1 MPVGNKTYNIT
12 GSYMI
17 KVNIYIRKIF
27 LIIIF
32 TMLYSSI
39 MAQVIHVD
47 KVVNMGTPI
56 NSAGDDFAPSF
67 TSDGTTLVFS
77 SRRGGSGYQ
86 HIYISHFENG
96 AWSNPVPISTINSR
110 YTDESPFI
118 TSDGEYIFFS
128 SDRDGSFEMPN
139 DGSGQIRVS
148 SDLYVS
154 KNINGRWDTPIKV
167 PGTVNTSSHERTPSL
182 SSDTMTL
189 FYTSM
194 PFGDISRARIM
205 KAEYRD
211 GEFVNPQPLPAPVNV
226 NAQETGLVP
235 SVDGKGFFFSS
246 TRKGGYGGWDIY
258 YLKYENGNFGE
269 PINLG
274 PEINSPKNEINL
286 SVIKDSIYFCS
297 NREGGY
303 GAYDIYT
310 AKISVEQDALKI
322 IVRDKKTKKPL
333 QVEMQLSTR
342 VKESNDKITTHE
354 IKKKTDEKGEAIVK
368 YNPLVKNLDVA
379 INEEGY
385 LPLFETIEIPSVKG
399 KPQILELTPLEKEA
413 SFDIH
418 SIYFDFESAKI
429 KPESYPYLDAFA
441 EYLKKRDTMR
451 FEIIGHTDLH
461 GSDEFNDKLS
471 IERAKSVREYLAGK
485 GLDEKR
491 FTIKGLGKKQPI
503 IPQLG
508 PDEVDAKNRRTEF
521 KLLEK

>member
-1 MPVGNKTYNIT
+1 
-12 GSYMI
+12 MI
-17 KVNIYIRKIF
+17 KVNIYIIKIL
-27 LIIIF
+27 LII
-32 TMLYSSI
+32 LYLMIYSDVK
-39 MAQVIHVD
+39 AQLINVD

-67 TSDGTTLVFS
+67 TVDGKTLVFS

-86 HIYISHFENG
+86 HIFISHFENNT
-96 AWSNPVPISTINSR
+96 WSNPAPINSINSR

-118 TSDGEYIFFS
+118 TPDGEYIFFS
-128 SDRDGSFEMPN
+128 SDRDGSIEMPN
-139 DGSGQIRVS
+139 DGSGQVRVS

-154 KNINGRWDTPIKV
+154 KSISGRWDAPIKV
-167 PGTVNTSSHERTPSL
+167 PGAVNTPSHERMPSL
-182 SSDTMTL
+182 SPDSMKL
-189 FYTSM
+189 YYTSM
-194 PFGDISRARIM
+194 PFGDVSRARIM
-205 KAEYRD
+205 KAEYKD
-211 GEFVNPQPLPAPVNV
+211 GDFINPQALPAPVNV
-226 NAQETGLVP
+226 NAQDTGLVP

-246 TRKGGYGGWDIY
+246 TRKGGYGGWDLY
-258 YLKYENGNFGE
+258 YVKFENGVFGE

-310 AKISVEQDALKI
+310 AKISVEDDALKI
-322 IVRDKKTKKPL
+322 IVRDKKTKKP
-333 QVEMQLSTR
+333 VEAEMNLSTK
-342 VKESNDKITTHE
+342 VKESDDGSVTYE
-354 IKKKTDEKGEAIVK
+354 IKKKTDSKGEAIVK
-368 YNPLVKNLDVA
+368 HNPRVESLDVF
-379 INEEGY
+379 INKEGY

-399 KPQILELTPLEKEA
+399 KPQILELAPIEKEA

-418 SIYFDFESAKI
+418 SIYFDFESSKL

-441 EYLKKRDTMR
+441 EYLKAHGSMR

-471 IERAKSVREYLAGK
+471 LERSKSVKDYLSGK

-491 FTIKGLGKKQPI
+491 FTIKGLGKRQPI